1 MNSASCRARDF
12 LNCWER
18 LQIEPLMDHVAE
30 LATPAEHPCYA
41 GHFPGNP
48 VVPGVLLLELLT
60 EAFGRGA
67 PRAVSSVKFHR
78 ALAPADRCIV
88 RWKNRG
94 TSLRFRCEHGTV
106 LVADG
111 SLEYGRPDE

>member
-1 MNSASCRARDF
+1 
-12 LNCWER
+12 
-18 LQIEPLMDHVAE
+18 MDHIAE
-30 LATPAEHPCYA
+30 ILAPAEHPCYK

-78 ALAPADRCIV
+78 ALAPADRCTLH
-88 RWKNRG
+88 WKNRG
-94 TSLRFRCEHGTV
+94 ASLSFRCERASE
-106 LVADG
+106 LVAEG
-111 SLEYGRPDE
+111 SLEYGPND